1 MAVPTNVTIFAM
13 SLIPARLRSLILLSG
28 LLLLI
33 AWHCAQAQG
42 GPPFLTDDPDTPG
55 NRHWEINVGFIADH
69 NPGDAYYQTPDFDF
83 NYGLGDRIQLKYEL
97 PIASHTDEHN
107 VTDTGLGESLLG
119 VKWRFYEH
127 RRPDAPAG
135 ADDAVNFAIG
145 TYPQLAL
152 NNPTSAV
159 RRGIVYPGP
168 QFLLP
173 FVANG
178 RWGPVQLDGE
188 AGYWFSNRNAPN
200 SWILGMIASH
210 DLTEKTELAIEIY
223 DQQDANS
230 VAGVPKQ
237 RETIFDIGG
246 RQALDKSNSV
256 LLLFMGGRSL
266 QSVTR
271 LNGQPDWVA
280 YVGIQLL
287 FGRKTNNPQVEKT
300 VPVEQLHLR

>member
-1 MAVPTNVTIFAM
+1 MRLSFFPM
-13 SLIPARLRSLILLSG
+13 PAGLRF
-28 LLLLI
+28 LLLLVWLQLFI
-33 AWHCAQAQG
+33 AWPTAYAQG

-55 NRHWEINVGFIADH
+55 NRHWEINLGFIADH
-69 NPGDAYYQTPDFDF
+69 SPGDAYYQTPDFDF

-127 RRPDAPAG
+127 RQPG
-135 ADDAVNFAIG
+135 AEANADEAVNFAIG
-145 TYPQLAL
+145 TYPQLSL

-159 RRGIVYPGP
+159 RRGIVFPGP

-178 RWGPVQLDGE
+178 RLGPVQLDGE
-188 AGYWFSNRNAPN
+188 AGYWFSNSRAPN
-200 SWILGMIASH
+200 VWIFGVLASH
-210 DLTEKTELAIEIY
+210 DFTDKTELALEIY

-230 VAGVPKQ
+230 VAGLPKQ
-237 RETIFDIGG
+237 RETTFDIGG
-246 RQALDKSNSV
+246 RHALNKTNSI

-266 QSVTR
+266 QGVTR
-271 LNGQPDWVA
+271 LNGQPDWIA
-280 YVGIQLL
+280 YAGVQLL
-287 FGRKTNNPQVEKT
+287 LGSKANRPQVKKT
-300 VPVEQLHLR
+300 VPVEQLRPR

>member
-1 MAVPTNVTIFAM
+1 MLP
-13 SLIPARLRSLILLSG
+13 SLFPMPARLRFLMVLFGLQLLV
-28 LLLLI
+28 
-33 AWHCAQAQG
+33 AWQATHAQG

-55 NRHWEINVGFIADH
+55 NRHWEINAGLIANH
-69 NPGDAYYQTPDFDF
+69 NPWNAYYQTPDFDF

-97 PIASHTDEHN
+97 PIASHTDENN

-127 RRPDAPAG
+127 HRPDATAG

-145 TYPQLAL
+145 TYPQLSL
-152 NNPTSAV
+152 DNPTSAV
-159 RRGIVYPGP
+159 RRGIVFPGP

-173 FVANG
+173 VVANG

-188 AGYWFSNRNAPN
+188 AGYWFSNSNAPN
-200 SWILGMIASH
+200 VWIFGLLASH
-210 DLTEKTELAIEIY
+210 DFTDKTELAAEIY

-230 VAGVPKQ
+230 VGGIPKQ

-246 RQALDKSNSV
+246 RQALNKTNSL

-271 LNGQPDWVA
+271 LNGQPNWIA
-280 YVGIQLL
+280 YVGFQLL
-287 FGRKTNNPQVEKT
+287 LGHKNNNPQVEKT
-300 VPVEQLHLR
+300 VPVEQPHLR